1 LWALCEACG
10 VRRVLARGAAALFVL
25 APMTLLNAPS
35 GYVDAAFAGATV
47 ALLCTS
53 ALWLLAEQPDAWLAA
68 ATGMSGAHVL
78 ALKGTGIAFA
88 VCVAMCMSAVLALRW
103 FRARAAGT
111 PFVSRALVRSLV
123 LMKLCALPGV
133 FWIARNVVM
142 TGNPLWP
149 VEIKLAGHVVF
160 AGVASMDEVLSTASN
175 TPPQL
180 ATLGEAARVV
190 RVWLQMNGP
199 AADFDERL
207 AGLGFAWPLFALPA
221 LIACM
226 WAFAR
231 QRAVWAVNAPA
242 LRGGASP
249 QARALLLVLAMTA
262 GCFAL
267 QPLRWWPRYTLW
279 LWGAGALALALQG
292 EALARAG
299 RRRGLACALVLVAV
313 VSLSEGSVAVA
324 HAKEA
329 QRAAGR
335 WLGAAPANRVRLGD
349 PHHALNAESWV
360 DRAFW
365 ALGLE
370 HAPDVCRGA
379 WKPSTDNANLDGV
392 FAQLQPRPRV
402 HVIPDDQ
409 GSWENVRSEWEAI
422 GCPRLLLLNGSP
434 VLASAAR
441 DPGVSVTHAVA
452 FDGIFV
458 VGPREPVAAVG
469 HSGDLLP

>member
-1 LWALCEACG
+1 MPPCAITGPASCRAPDELSGASRWALRALSGGATLAFGAAFAIALILPVIAYDALAYRLPVIAQWLDAGRVAWVSSDDAVRNGYPLGQEAVSAVLVAATASMRWASVTSFAFVAGGAVALWALCEACG
-10 VRRVLARGAAALFVL
+10 VRRALARSAAALFVL

-53 ALWLLAEQPDAWLAA
+53 ALWLLSERRIAWLAA

-103 FRARAAGT
+103 YRARAARA
-111 PFVSRALVRSLV
+111 PFVSRALVRSLA

-133 FWIARNVVM
+133 FWIARNIVF

-180 ATLGEAARVV
+180 AALGEAARVA

-199 AADFDERL
+199 AADFDDRL

-231 QRAVWAVNAPA
+231 QRSG
-242 LRGGASP
+242 LASRRLLK
-249 QARALLLVLAMTA
+249 RAL
-262 GCFAL
+262 CCSC
-267 QPLRWWPRYTLW
+267 W
-279 LWGAGALALALQG
+279 
-292 EALARAG
+292 
-299 RRRGLACALVLVAV
+299 
-313 VSLSEGSVAVA
+313 S
-324 HAKEA
+324 
-329 QRAAGR
+329 
-335 WLGAAPANRVRLGD
+335 
-349 PHHALNAESWV
+349 
-360 DRAFW
+360 
-365 ALGLE
+365 
-370 HAPDVCRGA
+370 
-379 WKPSTDNANLDGV
+379 
-392 FAQLQPRPRV
+392 
-402 HVIPDDQ
+402 
-409 GSWENVRSEWEAI
+409 
-422 GCPRLLLLNGSP
+422 
-434 VLASAAR
+434 
-441 DPGVSVTHAVA
+441 
-452 FDGIFV
+452 
-458 VGPREPVAAVG
+458 
-469 HSGDLLP
+469 